1 MRSRGT
7 GPAGGTVA
15 YAAPPTDGL
24 LCTCSAAALHL
35 LCTCSA
41 PAPHLL
47 CSSRDLL
54 TPRRLPEG
62 KIASLI
68 DLPAAFESQVSLIEW
83 PERLGDQL
91 VTPSTPG
98 RLEVTLGGIG
108 PQACGRAVT
117 LRAVGARWQQQLS
130 EWGAGGPPPPPHR
143 PDARSSSAD
152 GAKPA
157 PPKPASA
164 GPALRPAGDP
174 RDWLVLGIESSCDD
188 TGAAVV
194 RGDGAVLGE
203 VLASQAGVHGMP
215 HTRGSNPRLAGTRQ
229 VT

>member
-1 MRSRGT
+1 M
-7 GPAGGTVA
+7 
-15 YAAPPTDGL
+15 
-24 LCTCSAAALHL
+24 
-35 LCTCSA
+35 
-41 PAPHLL
+41 
-47 CSSRDLL
+47 
-54 TPRRLPEG
+54 PEG

-215 HTRGSNPRLAGTRQ
+215 HTQGSNPRLAGTRQ